1 MGNRMQC
8 RIHQVR
14 SIHKDMQAGSFG
26 KGFIIQFVD
35 RLMHS
40 FQHLRRILS
49 AKHLDDTFHSI
60 GIITDTVVESQ
71 YPFTFQATIFQGSQ
85 IIQVDRYT
93 VLGLDNDTSQIIQVF
108 LPVRYRESHNSGRH
122 GLTYRRRHSHY
133 SFLSSR

>member
-14 SIHKDMQAGSFG
+14 SVHKDMQAGSFG

-60 GIITDTVVESQ
+60 GIITDAVVESQ

-93 VLGLDNDTSQIIQVF
+93 VLGLDNDTSQVLQVF
-108 LPVRYRESHNSGRH
+108 YQSDTANHITQVA
-122 GLTYRRRHSHY
+122 TA
-133 SFLSSR
+133 